1 MVSAKPPDI
10 SASIRQDRM
19 GKAERNRQQ
28 NARQR
33 VAMQQAAA
41 RRAEAQR
48 RTLIAGGSVLL
59 VIVIVVALVL
69 AKTLNHSTAAKI
81 TNANTTAVT
90 NQAVADEIA
99 SVPASAFDKVGAGP
113 TGTAAV
119 APLKSITDTALTLH
133 GKPEVLYMG
142 AEYCPYCGAE
152 RWAIA
157 VALSRFG
164 TFSNLHFIH
173 STPDDVF
180 SNTSTLTFYKSD
192 YTSKYLSFVPVEMET
207 ITKQPLQNPTSAQ
220 ATLMD
225 KYTGGTF
232 PFIDVAGKY
241 IAEGPQYLPSV
252 LGTTENEDSTHF
264 GLTWAQIGADLQ
276 NPNNLVAQ
284 SVIGSANHLVAAICK
299 VTNGQPGNVCKSKS
313 VTSVS
318 GSI

>member
-1 MVSAKPPDI
+1 MVTAKAPDI

-33 VAMQQAAA
+33 IAMQQAAA

-48 RTLIAGGSVLL
+48 RAMIAGGSVLL
-59 VIVIVVALVL
+59 VIVIVVALVV
-69 AKTLNHSTAAKI
+69 AKSLHHNTPAKI
-81 TNANTTAVT
+81 TKANTAAVT
-90 NQAVADEIA
+90 NQAVAADIA
-99 SVPASAFDKVGAGP
+99 SVPTSVLDKVGAGP
-113 TGTAAV
+113 TGQNAV
-119 APLKSITDTALTLH
+119 APLKPISDKALTLN

-173 STPDDVF
+173 STPNDVF
-180 SNTSTLTFYKSD
+180 SNTSTMTFYKST

-207 ITKQPLQNPTSAQ
+207 ISRKPLQNPTSSQ
-220 ATLMD
+220 ALLLN
-225 KYTGGTF
+225 KYTQGNF
-232 PFIDVAGKY
+232 PFVDVAGKY
-241 IAEGPQYLPSV
+241 VVDGTQYLPSV
-252 LGTTENEDSTHF
+252 LGSLSSVIPTHF
-264 GLTWAQIGADLQ
+264 GLTWEQIGADLH
-276 NPNNLVAQ
+276 NSDNLVGQ
-284 SVIGSANHLVAAICK
+284 SIIGAANHITAAICK

-313 VTSVS
+313 VTSVG